1 MKKSTYNN
9 KKQFWTNSRNMRQHA
24 LMSFSKPLYFSFLI
38 YNLFHVMHDIV
49 AIFYIY
55 IYIYIYIYFIEGNER
70 FKLGGE
76 DLEKLKLSKFSKF
89 LNFLL
94 F

>member
-1 MKKSTYNN
+1 
-9 KKQFWTNSRNMRQHA
+9 
-24 LMSFSKPLYFSFLI
+24 MSFSKTFLLLILI

-49 AIFYIY
+49 AIFYIH
-55 IYIYIYIYFIEGNER
+55 IYFIEGNER

-76 DLEKLKLSKFSKF
+76 DLEKLKISKFSKF
-89 LNFLL
+89 INFLL